1 MKKIVL
7 SNTCDNSSL
16 EHSIF
21 CIFLSPMLYTHT
33 HTTNVGQTVRFFR
46 LSCASDLNFN
56 VFEYCDNAFN
66 F

>member
-33 HTTNVGQTVRFFR
+33 HTRQMLAKQFDSSVYLVQVI
-46 LSCASDLNFN
+46 
-56 VFEYCDNAFN
+56 
-66 F
+66 